1 MSSSTSPVTGDRL
14 AAPGDRRWL
23 ILIVVA
29 IAQLMVVL
37 DSTIVNIALPS
48 AQRALGFPNSDRQWV
63 VTAYALAFGSL
74 LLVGGRLGDMFSR
87 ERVFITG
94 LIGFAVASAIGGA
107 SVSFTML
114 VAARAL
120 QGAFGAVLAPSAL
133 GTLVSTF
140 REPRERA
147 RAFGV
152 FGSVAAGGGAVGLI
166 LGGVLTQYVSWRWT
180 LYVNLV
186 FAAIAVAGA
195 LAWIRPSRPDARP
208 RMDWPG
214 AVLACAGLFLIVFG
228 FSRGETAGWTAPQ
241 TLGSLAAGLVLL
253 AGFVVAEQRSSH
265 PLLPLRVILDR
276 TRGGSYAAVFIS
288 GIAIFAT
295 FLFLTYYLQ
304 VIKAESPLA
313 TGLLFLPM
321 VGCILISSNLSSIVG
336 LARFGPRVLIA
347 TGMLLGAGGMAYLT
361 RVSVTSSYASA
372 VLPALLI
379 LGPGLRHDL
388 RAGHQHRY
396 LRRRPPGLRRR
407 LRTGQHDAAGRRLD
421 RDIGSQHDRA
431 QYGGQLPDHPPHQP
445 ACTGDRGHPRLH
457 RRLQRVSSAAR
468 ARLHPRDRPAPVQ
481 APAYRAQE
489 RRRHLRPGCR
499 RPGPGPIACR
509 PRPAAGVR
517 GDSRGPVRLLA
528 ASDRGSRPG
537 GHAGPLEPTAGQASD
552 GCPARTPA
560 QGHRGYPPS
569 MSTTTPP
576 ATDLRLVVG
585 YDGSPPASRALEA
598 AVNLLQGRTGRIE
611 VVYVAHMPSMAALSP
626 GAVAELET
634 DFDDIE
640 QELRTMAAEQLRDR
654 EQRWDFHRRQGL
666 IAEELIAAG
675 KDLGAAHPHATVV
688 IVVGSSSLVAHRVVG
703 SVAVSLARH
712 SPVPLV
718 VVP

>member
-1 MSSSTSPVTGDRL
+1 MSSATSPVTGDRL

-48 AQRALGFPNSDRQWV
+48 AQRALAFPNSDRQWV
-63 VTAYALAFGSL
+63 VTSYALAFGSL

-87 ERVFITG
+87 KRVFITG

-140 REPRERA
+140 REPRERG

-166 LGGVLTQYVSWRWT
+166 LGGVLTQYLSWRWT

-195 LAWIRPSRPDARP
+195 LAWIRPSRPDVRP

-214 AVLACAGLFLIVFG
+214 AVLACAGLFLIVYG
-228 FSRGETAGWTAPQ
+228 CSRAETAGWASAVT
-241 TLGSLAAGLVLL
+241 TGSLAAGVVLL

-276 TRGGSYAAVFIS
+276 TRGGSYVAVFIS

-304 VIKAESPLA
+304 VIKRESPLS

-321 VGCILISSNLSSIVG
+321 IGCILISSNLSSIVG
-336 LARFGPRVLIA
+336 LARLGPRVLIA
-347 TGMLLGAGGMAYLT
+347 AGMLLGAGGMAYLT
-361 RVSVTSSYASA
+361 QVTVTSGYASA

-379 LGPGLRHDL
+379 LGLGFGMIFAPAINTATFGVARRDSGVASALVNTMQQVGGSIGTSALSTIALSTAASYLITHHTSPLAPAIAATHGYTVAFSVSAALLGLGFIL
-388 RAGHQHRY
+388 AIV
-396 LRRRPPGLRRR
+396 LLPSKRR
-407 LRTGQHDAAGRRLD
+407 LTELRNAATT
-421 RDIGSQHDRA
+421 A
-431 QYGGQLPDHPPHQP
+431 P
-445 ACTGDRGHPRLH
+445 A
-457 RRLQRVSSAAR
+457 AA
-468 ARLHPRDRPAPVQ
+468 APAPVPSPA
-481 APAYRAQE
+481 APAPQPAFE
-489 RRRHLRPGCR
+489 AIPVALCGCSPVVTAVPGS
-499 RPGPGPIACR
+499 
-509 PRPAAGVR
+509 AAT
-517 GDSRGPVRLLA
+517 PVR
-528 ASDRGSRPG
+528 
-537 GHAGPLEPTAGQASD
+537 
-552 GCPARTPA
+552 
-560 QGHRGYPPS
+560 
-569 MSTTTPP
+569 
-576 ATDLRLVVG
+576 
-585 YDGSPPASRALEA
+585 
-598 AVNLLQGRTGRIE
+598 
-611 VVYVAHMPSMAALSP
+611 
-626 GAVAELET
+626 
-634 DFDDIE
+634 
-640 QELRTMAAEQLRDR
+640 
-654 EQRWDFHRRQGL
+654 
-666 IAEELIAAG
+666 
-675 KDLGAAHPHATVV
+675 
-688 IVVGSSSLVAHRVVG
+688 
-703 SVAVSLARH
+703 
-712 SPVPLV
+712 
-718 VVP
+718 